1 MHVEITLS
9 TLINQLFTRTI
20 TSITLRVIFDF
31 LNESKGVWM
40 TEKCVSTSKQL
51 SIICVTRYMVI
62 PQEYIWDVQEKC
74 NLHSSSTNGLGFAL
88 LHKYHS
94 NIHQSHLQ
102 QYN

>member
-20 TSITLRVIFDF
+20 TSITSRVIFDF

-51 SIICVTRYMVI
+51 SIICAMAEPLDDQGGPKI
-62 PQEYIWDVQEKC
+62 FEKNNFFLKISLKFC
-74 NLHSSSTNGLGFAL
+74 KIL
-88 LHKYHS
+88 
-94 NIHQSHLQ
+94 NILIILSP
-102 QYN
+102 YT